1 MKHWKYQ
8 MADEMYLRLD
18 FISTILPYYVQ
29 YWTIQIVQVRP
40 IVTKSNLN
48 TVLS

>member
-8 MADEMYLRLD
+8 ITDEMHLQFD
-18 FISTILPYYVQ
+18 FISAILPYHVH

-40 IVTKSNLN
+40 IVPKSNLN